1 MSERS
6 AAILLEDMRDAAA
19 KIARYVQGKNAAA
32 FLADEQC
39 EDACVRNLEIIGE
52 AASRLPEKF
61 LSAHPE
67 VDWRKIVG
75 LRNRIVHGY
84 FGVDFEIVWRI
95 ITFDPPLLREFL
107 DRQPSG

>member
-6 AAILLEDMRDAAA
+6 ASILLEDMRDASAR
-19 KIARYVQGKNAAA
+19 IARYVQGKDAAA

-52 AASRLPEKF
+52 AASRLPVEF

-67 VDWRKIVG
+67 VDWRKIIG

-95 ITFDPPLLREFL
+95 ISLDLQLLRDFL
-107 DRQPSG
+107 DRQQSA

>member
-6 AAILLEDMRDAAA
+6 ASVLLEDMRDASSR
-19 KIARYVQGKNAAA
+19 IARYVQGKDAAA

-39 EDACVRNLEIIGE
+39 EDACARNLEIIGE
-52 AASRLPEKF
+52 AASRLPEEF

-95 ITFDPPLLREFL
+95 ISVDLPLLRDFL
-107 DRQPSG
+107 DRQRSA

>member
-6 AAILLEDMRDAAA
+6 ASILLEDMREAAA
-19 KIARYVQGKNAAA
+19 RIGRYVQEKDAAT

-52 AASRLPEKF
+52 AASRLPEEF

-67 VDWRKIVG
+67 VGWRGIVG

-95 ITFDPPLLREFL
+95 ISVDLPLLRNFL
-107 DRQPSG
+107 DRQASS